1 MELKK
6 NFSGGH
12 FPTVIH
18 RKGFINSL
26 SRREKRGKKNPQ
38 TPNSS
43 TGHTLL
49 NTYIRARTHQ
59 NTNVRNKMKPA
70 RQKVRF
76 QNAGPRSVFYNR
88 SGRWLYTES
97 RRVWLA
103 SWLLTPMISKSLSS
117 LSSAWGISSITRS
130 SSGFRMCSMSSKM
143 GCKSQ
148 GSRRT
153 CRNTVSFFSAGD
165 RGKRTGQLRGAR
177 GGGEKLPAF

>member
-1 MELKK
+1 MENVEFKK

-18 RKGFINSL
+18 QKGFINSL
-26 SRREKRGKKNPQ
+26 SRRGKKKERKEKSLNPKLKHQ
-38 TPNSS
+38 PYTP
-43 TGHTLL
+43 LD
-49 NTYIRARTHQ
+49 TYIRAHTPEHKSRKGNEAPLEQ
-59 NTNVRNKMKPA
+59 VG
-70 RQKVRF
+70 F
-76 QNAGPRSVFYNR
+76 QNAVPPVFYNR

-130 SSGFRMCSMSSKM
+130 SSGFRMWSMSSKM

-165 RGKRTGQLRGAR
+165 GET
-177 GGGEKLPAF
+177 GEKDG